1 MHFLVE
7 KKIFNV
13 KEAVAMEIVNLQEPN
28 DFSESVLISQRII
41 PYLQKLGY
49 KYLDNN
55 IPVSIGN
62 SRVHADV
69 LMVRSNAD
77 NIVKMQ

>member
-7 KKIFNV
+7 KKFFHV

-41 PYLQKLGY
+41 PYLQNLGY

-55 IPVSIGN
+55 TPVSIID
-62 SRVHADV
+62 A
-69 LMVRSNAD
+69 
-77 NIVKMQ
+77 